1 MKHMI
6 NFILKKAD
14 KFFGGVMLMMMSFH
28 ASAAG
33 TGKGVFGWAADVVKE
48 QGQYG
53 MDMLGTGM
61 QLLGFV
67 LLGWA
72 VFMVVKHNL
81 DQKKGNTPDT
91 SWKLVGVLIICGAI
105 SLGFGSWVDMA
116 DSTAWGSSGGNSG
129 KIQIQ

>member
-6 NFILKKAD
+6 KFIFKKAD
-14 KFFGGVMLMMMSFH
+14 KFFYGMMLMIMSFN

-33 TGKGVFGWAADVVKE
+33 TGKGVFGWAAEVTKE

>member
-6 NFILKKAD
+6 NFIFKKAD
-14 KFFGGVMLMMMSFH
+14 KFFYGMMLMIMSFN

-33 TGKGVFGWAADVVKE
+33 TGKGVFGWAAEVTKE

-91 SWKLVGVLIICGAI
+91 SWKLVGVLIICVAI

>member
-6 NFILKKAD
+6 NFIFKKAD
-14 KFFGGVMLMMMSFH
+14 KFFYGMMLMIMSFN

-33 TGKGVFGWAADVVKE
+33 TGKGVFGWAAEVTKE

>member
-6 NFILKKAD
+6 NFIFKKAD
-14 KFFGGVMLMMMSFH
+14 KFFYGMMLMIMSFN

-33 TGKGVFGWAADVVKE
+33 TGKGVFGWAAEVTKE

-61 QLLGFV
+61 QLLGFF